1 MPEAHKLSAR
11 IIPRAN
17 ENLEETKINNPK
29 SSTNYEKRF
38 KFRTLQGIQLRSN
51 DSPSYKQE
59 FSKD

>member
-38 KFRTLQGIQLRSN
+38 NFRTLHWHTI
-51 DSPSYKQE
+51 
-59 FSKD
+59 